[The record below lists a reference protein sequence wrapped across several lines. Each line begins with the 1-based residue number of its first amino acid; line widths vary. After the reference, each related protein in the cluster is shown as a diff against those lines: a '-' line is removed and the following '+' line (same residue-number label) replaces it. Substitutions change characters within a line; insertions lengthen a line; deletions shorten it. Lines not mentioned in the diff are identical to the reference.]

1 MCMTAFK
8 CGSVGTDP
16 VCIMRLTNFIG
27 ALFAA
32 LFSRRSVVLIFWLI
46 TIPVCIQAMYRSS
59 FTVGAS
65 ALAACA
71 LCYIGAYGFT
81 GSLLARREKDDRAF
95 DRVAIGAIA
104 LVVMAAGSVLMI
116 WSGEKRTQPSE
127 ASTCPPKRS
136 DERSDCCFVLR
147 AAWPAQVQAF

>member
-1 MCMTAFK
+1 MTAFK

-46 TIPVCIQAMYRSS
+46 TIPVCIQVMYRSS

-116 WSGEKRTQPSE
+116 WSGFWMPLFEVEIGGVVWALLGAISAVVMRKADAT
-127 ASTCPPKRS
+127 
-136 DERSDCCFVLR
+136 
-147 AAWPAQVQAF
+147 

>member
-1 MCMTAFK
+1 
-8 CGSVGTDP
+8 
-16 VCIMRLTNFIG
+16 MRLTNFIR

-32 LFSRRSVVLIFWLI
+32 LFSRSSVVLIFWLI
-46 TIPVCIQAMYRSS
+46 TIPVCIQTMYRSS

-71 LCYIGAYGFT
+71 LCYIGAYGFM

-104 LVVMAAGSVLMI
+104 LVVIAAGSVLMI
-116 WSGEKRTQPSE
+116 WSGFWMPLFDVEIGGVVWALLGAISAVVVRKADEINS
-127 ASTCPPKRS
+127 PPKRN
-136 DERSDCCFVLR
+136 
-147 AAWPAQVQAF
+147 A

>member
-116 WSGEKRTQPSE
+116 WSGFWMPLFDVEIGGIVWALLGAISAVVVRKADAT
-127 ASTCPPKRS
+127 
-136 DERSDCCFVLR
+136 
-147 AAWPAQVQAF
+147 

>member
-1 MCMTAFK
+1 
-8 CGSVGTDP
+8 
-16 VCIMRLTNFIG
+16 MRLTNFIG

-46 TIPVCIQAMYRSS
+46 TIPVCIQVMYRSS

-116 WSGEKRTQPSE
+116 WSGFWMPLFEVEIGGVVWALLGAISAVVMRKADAT
-127 ASTCPPKRS
+127 
-136 DERSDCCFVLR
+136 
-147 AAWPAQVQAF
+147 

>member
-46 TIPVCIQAMYRSS
+46 TIPVCIQVMYRSS

-116 WSGEKRTQPSE
+116 WSGFWMPLFEVEIGGVVWALLGAISAVVMRKADAT
-127 ASTCPPKRS
+127 
-136 DERSDCCFVLR
+136 
-147 AAWPAQVQAF
+147 

>member
-1 MCMTAFK
+1 
-8 CGSVGTDP
+8 
-16 VCIMRLTNFIG
+16 
-27 ALFAA
+27 
-32 LFSRRSVVLIFWLI
+32 VLIFWLI
-46 TIPVCIQAMYRSS
+46 TIPVCIQVMYRSS

-116 WSGEKRTQPSE
+116 WSGFWMPLFEVEIGGVVWALLGAISAVVMRKADAT
-127 ASTCPPKRS
+127 
-136 DERSDCCFVLR
+136 
-147 AAWPAQVQAF
+147 

>member
-1 MCMTAFK
+1 MLT
-8 CGSVGTDP
+8 VR
-16 VCIMRLTNFIG
+16 IMRLFGFIR

-32 LFSRRSVVLIFWLI
+32 LFSRRGVVLIFWLM
-46 TIPVCIQAMYRSS
+46 TIPVCIQTMYRSS

-71 LCYIGAYGFT
+71 LCYIGAYGFM
-81 GSLLARREKDDRAF
+81 GSLLARHEKDDRAF

-116 WSGEKRTQPSE
+116 WSGFWMPLFNFEIGGVVWALLGAISAVMVRK
-127 ASTCPPKRS
+127 A
-136 DERSDCCFVLR
+136 D
-147 AAWPAQVQAF
+147 AI

>member
-1 MCMTAFK
+1 LALAPILA
-8 CGSVGTDP
+8 VGTDP

-71 LCYIGAYGFT
+71 LCYIGAYGFM

-95 DRVAIGAIA
+95 DRLAIGAIA

-116 WSGEKRTQPSE
+116 WSGFWMPLFDVEIGGVVWALLGAIS
-127 ASTCPPKRS
+127 AV
-136 DERSDCCFVLR
+136 VLR
-147 AAWPAQVQAF
+147 KADAT